1 MLRNVRVHLSCLCV
15 LLIGCSV
22 FAVPAWGQSDVGTI
36 VGFVRDHSGAVVP
49 GARVTIQNEG
59 TGQEQSVIS
68 DAQGRYTVTNL
79 QPADYTMTA
88 EAKGFKKF
96 ISYT

>member
-1 MLRNVRVHLSCLCV
+1 MWRNVRVHLSCLCV
-15 LLIGCSV
+15 LLLVCSF

-59 TGQEQSVIS
+59 TARSRLLPRIRKAVIRS
-68 DAQGRYTVTNL
+68 PTYSLPTT
-79 QPADYTMTA
+79 P
-88 EAKGFKKF
+88 
-96 ISYT
+96 